1 MSINTTDDNL
11 SSQQPA
17 PLKGVRVLAVE
28 QYGAGPFG
36 TSYLASLGAEVIKIE
51 NPKDGGDVSRS
62 LGPYFLGGD
71 TPSNDSLFFQ
81 GLNIG
86 KKSFTLDLTKPQGH
100 AVLVDLARNS
110 DALITNLRGDVPQKL
125 GLCYE
130 QLRHSNKALVC
141 AHLSAYGRNNERANW
156 PGYDYMMQAETGYFY
171 LTGSAGDDPT
181 RCGLS
186 IIDFMAGVTTAFALS
201 AGLLQARQTGIGR
214 DLDVSLFDVAL
225 YNLNYLALWQLN
237 AGYKQERIPRS
248 AHYSLCPCQLYRTK
262 DGWIYLMCNKE
273 KFWEVLCNKIGHPE
287 WINDE
292 RFHNFECRGRHR
304 DLLTELL
311 DGALQHKSTNEWL
324 AHFNGQ
330 PPAAPVLNMQQALS
344 NSFIK
349 ENHKLLEVAHNN
361 LSFRTI
367 RNPVH
372 FESEAT
378 PQTTSPEL
386 GADNHQILKQAG
398 YTEEQIEKLENNNII

>member
-1 MSINTTDDNL
+1 MNTTNNKVN
-11 SSQQPA
+11 SGQPP
-17 PLKGVRVLAVE
+17 PLEGVRVLAVE

-36 TSYLASLGAEVIKIE
+36 TSYLVNLGAEVIKIE
-51 NPKDGGDVSRS
+51 NPQDGGDVSRS

-71 TPSNDSLFFQ
+71 TPSNDSIFFQ

-86 KKSFTLDLTKPQGH
+86 KKSLTLDLTKPEGH
-100 AVLVDLARNS
+100 AVLADLASNS

-141 AHLSAYGRNNERANW
+141 AHLSAYGRDNERASW
-156 PGYDYMMQAETGYFY
+156 PGYDYMMQAEAGYFY
-171 LTGSAGDDPT
+171 LTGAPGDDPT

-186 IIDFMAGVTTAFALS
+186 IIDFMAGVTTAYALT
-201 AGLLQARQTGIGR
+201 AGLLQARKTGIGR

-225 YNLNYLALWQLN
+225 YNLNYLAMWQLN
-237 AGYKQERIPRS
+237 ADYIQERVPRS

-262 DGWIYLMCNKE
+262 DSWVYLMCNKE
-273 KFWEVLCNKIGHPE
+273 KFWKVLCNKIGHPE
-287 WINDE
+287 WIDDP
-292 RFHNFECRGRHR
+292 RFHNFESRGQHR
-304 DLLTELL
+304 DLLTEML
-311 DGALQHKSTNEWL
+311 DDALQHKSTNEWL

-344 NSFIK
+344 SDYIK
-349 ENHKLLEVAHNN
+349 EQHKLLEVSHGN
-361 LSFRTI
+361 LSFQTI

-372 FESEAT
+372 METDAT
-378 PQTTSPEL
+378 AQTTAPVL
-386 GADNHQILKQAG
+386 GADNHEILKQAG
-398 YTEEQIEKLENNNII
+398 YTEQQIDALAKSKVI